1 MSQPPNDKTTPTGY
15 FTIVLSIQP
24 ANNTH
29 LLSNQSNP
37 STPGSQHSNSS
48 QPFSPLWNANVPLSP
63 KHAYQSQLAYH
74 QNQQYGFQG
83 YTNPRNTQPHFFPQ
97 QSSQPSFF
105 SQQSSQPQCFP
116 QHSSQPQFK
125 IPQAQEPRE
134 PKRKQKRT
142 VKQPVVEL
150 DEGDENEDMETR
162 RLNIRWNDKE
172 EILLAEAW
180 IEHSQDNNIGK
191 DQRDEIYWN
200 KIIEDFHDRTT
211 GPYPKWDAAE
221 PIDGDNL
228 QEVFGPDK
236 RERPAGKQRAGK
248 KQKSVETSGSTG
260 GSQSESVSSLVS
272 QDYRRKCDAAERAYE
287 AQREKIIASKNCE
300 EMKFL
305 MIDTI
310 NLNMPPHKRAVSL
323 KGNIL
328 KIRRKFK
335 SWCRRKLHANAEAD
349 TDELVDPPKIEDKLG
364 AVPHGL
370 STDSDVAKRE
380 AESMTR
386 KNLRSNAEKFEFQA
400 EVSRLMDI
408 LINSLY
414 SNKDIFLRELISNA
428 SDIKLDKQN
437 KILSIRDRGVGMTK
451 EDLIK
456 NLGTIANSWNFRLYI
471 GVVILNLIGQF
482 GVGFYSVYLVA
493 DYVEVISKHNDDK
506 QYVWESK
513 ADGAFAISEDTY
525 NEPLG
530 RGTEIRLHLREEAGE
545 YLEESKLKE
554 LVKKYSEFINFPI
567 YLWASKEVRCRE
579 KAEATEGEEKE
590 EEDSDKEED
599 EEKSK
604 TKTIKETSYEW
615 ERLNDVK
622 AIWLRNPKEVTEE
635 EYTKFYHS
643 LAKDF
648 GDEKPMAWSHFTAE
662 GDVEFKAVLFV
673 PPKAPTDLYE
683 SYYNANKSNLKLYV
697 RRVFISDEFDELLP
711 KYLSFLLGLVDSDTL
726 PLNVSREM
734 LQQHNS
740 LKTIKKKL
748 IRKALDMIR
757 KLAEEDPD
765 EVHDKENK
773 EVEESK
779 DNDEKRGQY
788 TKFWNEFGKSVKLGI
803 IEDAANRNR
812 LAKLLRFETTK
823 SDGKLT
829 SLDQYISRMK
839 SGQKDIF
846 YITGSSKEQLE
857 RSPFLERLKKK
868 NFEEGL
874 KLGKDSKDKETKE
887 SFKELTKWWKET
899 LATENVDDVK
909 ISSRLADT
917 PCVVVTSKYG
927 WSANMERIMQSQT
940 LSDASKQA
948 YMRGKRVLEINAR
961 HPIIKELR
969 ERVVKDPEDAS
980 VKTTAQLMY
989 QTALMESGFM
999 LSDPKDFA
1007 SRIYDSVKTSLSIS
1021 PDATVDEEEEVEEAP
1036 EAESSPKEETESTP
1050 TEEEETDVKDEL

>member
-1 MSQPPNDKTTPTGY
+1 MRKWTLPS
-15 FTIVLSIQP
+15 VLFLIC
-24 ANNTH
+24 
-29 LLSNQSNP
+29 LL
-37 STPGSQHSNSS
+37 
-48 QPFSPLWNANVPLSP
+48 F
-63 KHAYQSQLAYH
+63 
-74 QNQQYGFQG
+74 
-83 YTNPRNTQPHFFPQ
+83 
-97 QSSQPSFF
+97 
-105 SQQSSQPQCFP
+105 
-116 QHSSQPQFK
+116 
-125 IPQAQEPRE
+125 
-134 PKRKQKRT
+134 
-142 VKQPVVEL
+142 
-150 DEGDENEDMETR
+150 
-162 RLNIRWNDKE
+162 
-172 EILLAEAW
+172 LL
-180 IEHSQDNNIGK
+180 
-191 DQRDEIYWN
+191 
-200 KIIEDFHDRTT
+200 
-211 GPYPKWDAAE
+211 
-221 PIDGDNL
+221 
-228 QEVFGPDK
+228 PDH
-236 RERPAGKQRAGK
+236 G
-248 KQKSVETSGSTG
+248 
-260 GSQSESVSSLVS
+260 
-272 QDYRRKCDAAERAYE
+272 
-287 AQREKIIASKNCE
+287 
-300 EMKFL
+300 
-305 MIDTI
+305 
-310 NLNMPPHKRAVSL
+310 
-323 KGNIL
+323 
-328 KIRRKFK
+328 
-335 SWCRRKLHANAEAD
+335 RKLHANAEAD
-349 TDELVDPPKIEDKLG
+349 SDELVDPPKVEEKLG

-428 SDIKLDKQN
+428 SDALDKIRFLSLTDKEVLGEGDDTKLEIQIKLDKEN

-456 NLGTIANSWNFRLYI
+456 NLGTIAKSGTSAFVEKMQT
-471 GVVILNLIGQF
+471 GGDLNLIGQF

-493 DYVEVISKHNDDK
+493 DYVEVISKHNDAK

-567 YLWASKEVRCRE
+567 YIWATKEVDVEVPAEDDESGDEEE
-579 KAEATEGEEKE
+579 KPESTEGEEKE
-590 EEDSDKEED
+590 DDEDKEED
-599 EEKSK
+599 EEKPK
-604 TKTIKETSYEW
+604 TKTVKEKTYEW

-622 AIWLRNPKEVTEE
+622 AIWLRSPKEVTEE

-648 GDEKPMAWSHFTAE
+648 GDEKPMAWSHFNAE

-673 PPKAPTDLYE
+673 PPKAPADLYE
-683 SYYNANKSNLKLYV
+683 SYYNSNKSNLKLYV

-734 LQQHNS
+734 LQQHGS

-765 EVHDKENK
+765 EIHDKEKK

-779 DNDEKRGQY
+779 ENDEKRGQY
-788 TKFWNEFGKSVKLGI
+788 AMFWNEFGKSIKLGI

-812 LAKLLRFETTK
+812 LAKLLRFETTT

-846 YITGSSKEQLE
+846 YITGTNKEQLE
-857 RSPFLERLKKK
+857 KSPFLERLRKK
-868 NFEEGL
+868 NLEVIFFTDPVDEYLMQYLMDYEDKKFQNVSKEGL
-874 KLGKDSKDKETKE
+874 KLGKDSKDKELKE

-899 LATENVDDVK
+899 LASENVDDVK
-909 ISSRLADT
+909 ISNRLADT

-969 ERVVKDPEDAS
+969 ERVVKNPEDAS

-989 QTALMESGFM
+989 QTALMESGFN
-999 LSDPKDFA
+999 LPDPKDFA
-1007 SRIYDSVKTSLSIS
+1007 SRIYDSVKASLSINL
-1021 PDATVDEEEEVEEAP
+1021 DAAVEEEDEVEEAP
-1036 EAESSPKEETESTP
+1036 EAENTSSQKEEADSTP
-1050 TEEEETDVKDEL
+1050 TEEEEDSKDEL